1 MSIHT
6 KKSGTVTEIAPRLK
20 RNGAIVTPFSGWA
33 KKDGVLVK
41 VWDKY
46 ALEPID
52 FIVSE
57 EAALGSYGATSWNG
71 AKVTLD
77 LTSHLIPRKA
87 DGTIVL
93 TTALSTGAS
102 AMIATADVET
112 LGESSLTIEAG
123 QEAATV
129 YLLPV
134 YGTSGSY
141 NVNFTVSANGITIAA
156 TTKGYY
162 VRCASGGGQN

>member
-1 MSIHT
+1 MSIYA
-6 KKSGTVTEIAPRLK
+6 KKSGTVTEIVPRLK
-20 RNGAIVTPFSGWA
+20 RNGAIVTPSSAWT
-33 KKDGVLVK
+33 KKDGVLTK

-57 EAALGSYGATSWNG
+57 EAVSGWYGGTSWNG

-87 DGTIVL
+87 DGVIVL

-102 AMIATADVET
+102 AMIATTNAAS
-112 LGESSLTIEAG
+112 LGESSLTIEAD
-123 QEAATV
+123 QEVTTV

-141 NVNFTVSANGITIAA
+141 NVNFTVSVNGIIIAA

-162 VRCASGGGQN
+162 VRCARGGGQN